1 MKLGVLL
8 VLCVVGVSGLL
19 HPYDGGFQSAQVSP
33 SRTTES
39 SRKAVSSKVDFYFAS
54 AYTPQEEEAMRDFFQ
69 RVADAKGNHEEATQ
83 LLLEAGY
90 AFATVDLGD
99 MKVGCIVPPS
109 VVASDKSL
117 VYHRLLKALSDM
129 QLKLGEMRRFE
140 ELSPEA
146 QEAILS
152 YIELSESYDLRR
164 EHILETLGELSV
176 SLEYGL
182 VFYNSGG
189 FPVASHR
196 PPDQNVPL
204 PKIKEPRSRAVRPLQ
219 TADKCTYLASKPLRM
234 EILQT
239 LQNEVYPEV
248 VKRIKNMLREGYI
261 DTLSEMGAPL
271 QKLHAGLLG
280 EGIVAGQLPKEWF
293 HVREVAA
300 DEKLR
305 GTLGLYLCIK
315 SPAML
320 GEASGSVTICE
331 TIDERVLR

>member
-1 MKLGVLL
+1 MIIRILIVFCALRM
-8 VLCVVGVSGLL
+8 C
-19 HPYDGGFQSAQVSP
+19 GFAPAYAGELQSAQTPQRNSSAPSQKADASP
-33 SRTTES
+33 P
-39 SRKAVSSKVDFYFAS
+39 DFYFAS
-54 AYTPQEEEAMRDFFQ
+54 VYTLQEEEAVRGFFQ

-90 AFATVDLGD
+90 ALATVDLGD

-109 VVASDKSL
+109 VVASEKSL

-129 QLKLGEMRRFE
+129 QLQLGEMRRFE

-152 YIELSESYDLRR
+152 YIELSESYNLRR
-164 EHILETLGELSV
+164 EHILETLGELSIR
-176 SLEYGL
+176 LEYGL
-182 VFYNSGG
+182 VFYNSEG
-189 FPVASHR
+189 FPVASHK
-196 PPDQNVPL
+196 PLDQNVLL
-204 PKIKEPRSRAVRPLQ
+204 PRIKELRSRAVRPLP
-219 TADKCTYLASKPLRM
+219 TTDKCTYLASKPLRM

-239 LQNEVYPEV
+239 LQNEVYPGV
-248 VKRIKNMLREGYI
+248 VKRIKNALREGYI
-261 DTLSEMGAPL
+261 ATLSEMGAPL

-293 HVREVAA
+293 QGREVAA

-331 TIDERVLR
+331 PIDERVLR

>member
-1 MKLGVLL
+1 M
-8 VLCVVGVSGLL
+8 C
-19 HPYDGGFQSAQVSP
+19 GFAPAYAGELQSAQTLQRNP
-33 SRTTES
+33 STPS
-39 SRKAVSSKVDFYFAS
+39 QKAGAPPDFYFAS
-54 AYTPQEEEAMRDFFQ
+54 VYTLQEEEAVRGFFQ

-90 AFATVDLGD
+90 ALATADLGD

-109 VVASDKSL
+109 VVASEKSL

-146 QEAILS
+146 QETLLS
-152 YIELSESYDLRR
+152 YIELSESYGLRR

-293 HVREVAA
+293 HGREVAA

-315 SPAML
+315 SPAMP
-320 GEASGSVTICE
+320 GEASGSVTICKP
-331 TIDERVLR
+331 IDERVLR

>member
-109 VVASDKSL
+109 VVASEKSL

-129 QLKLGEMRRFE
+129 QLKPGEMRRFD

-152 YIELSESYDLRR
+152 YIELSESYNLRR
-164 EHILETLGELSV
+164 EHILETLGELSIR
-176 SLEYGL
+176 LEYGL
-182 VFYNSGG
+182 VFYNSEG
-189 FPVASHR
+189 FPVVSHK
-196 PPDQNVPL
+196 PLDQNVLL
-204 PKIKEPRSRAVRPLQ
+204 PRIKELRSRAVRPLP

-248 VKRIKNMLREGYI
+248 VKRIKNMLREGHT

-293 HVREVAA
+293 QGREVAA

-331 TIDERVLR
+331 PIDERVLR

>member
-1 MKLGVLL
+1 M
-8 VLCVVGVSGLL
+8 
-19 HPYDGGFQSAQVSP
+19 YGFAPAYAGELQSAQTLQRNP
-33 SRTTES
+33 STPS
-39 SRKAVSSKVDFYFAS
+39 QKAGAPPDFYFAS
-54 AYTPQEEEAMRDFFQ
+54 VYTLQEEEAVRGFFQ
-69 RVADAKGNHEEATQ
+69 RVADAKGSHEEATQ

-90 AFATVDLGD
+90 ALATADLGD

-109 VVASDKSL
+109 VVASEKSL

-146 QEAILS
+146 QESILS

-176 SLEYGL
+176 RLEYGL

-234 EILQT
+234 DGNSSNASE
-239 LQNEVYPEV
+239 
-248 VKRIKNMLREGYI
+248 RG
-261 DTLSEMGAPL
+261 LSRGC
-271 QKLHAGLLG
+271 QKDQKHA
-280 EGIVAGQLPKEWF
+280 
-293 HVREVAA
+293 
-300 DEKLR
+300 
-305 GTLGLYLCIK
+305 
-315 SPAML
+315 
-320 GEASGSVTICE
+320 
-331 TIDERVLR
+331 